1 MTRAYVE
8 SGTGMHVDDATVAW
22 TFDLERWGE
31 CGLGSDE
38 ATALA
43 ALGDP
48 DAQVAERIHGDEQ
61 AFVRD
66 RQPASD
72 AELDATMAILAKTR
86 AATLALLAGLPDA
99 VLDWDD
105 PDRILPSW
113 ARWRTLRQ
121 LAWHVADTESRYYLT
136 GLGEA
141 PLPRGDDLLAELERS
156 AAHVATTLL
165 RLPRD
170 RVVER
175 GGEVWTTTKL
185 LRRLAWHERGE
196 LAVMRGLA
204 VRAQSTMR
212 C

>member
-8 SGTGMHVDDATVAW
+8 PGTGMHVDDATVAW

-48 DAQVAERIHGDEQ
+48 DAQAERIHGDEQ

-121 LAWHVADTESRYYLT
+121 LAWH
-136 GLGEA
+136 
-141 PLPRGDDLLAELERS
+141 
-156 AAHVATTLL
+156 
-165 RLPRD
+165 
-170 RVVER
+170 
-175 GGEVWTTTKL
+175 
-185 LRRLAWHERGE
+185 ERGE